1 MCGRPSPYNPHSN
14 YSFQFQVNADGRVAG
29 LPRDTFWK
37 AGSGGH
43 CIYVVPSLDLVVYK
57 MGGRDDQF
65 HPDNTGVPAVPES
78 VFRYDGS
85 REGWKYSA
93 GDQDQ
98 WETPLQLVVA
108 GISSP

>member
-1 MCGRPSPYNPHSN
+1 MHSVHQLAVALTSTTLPSARPFSMSA
-14 YSFQFQVNADGRVAG
+14 SS
-29 LPRDTFWK
+29 K
-37 AGSGGH
+37 SG
-43 CIYVVPSLDLVVYK
+43 
-57 MGGRDDQF
+57 
-65 HPDNTGVPAVPES
+65 GVPAVPES